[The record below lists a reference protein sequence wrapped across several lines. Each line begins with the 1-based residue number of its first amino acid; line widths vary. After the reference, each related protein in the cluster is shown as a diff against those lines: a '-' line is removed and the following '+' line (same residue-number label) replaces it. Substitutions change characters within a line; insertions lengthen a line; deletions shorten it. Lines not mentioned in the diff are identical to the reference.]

1 MKISHKWLQTYFSK
15 PIPSSDEIASLLT
28 FHIFE
33 VEGIEKKTDDDILDV
48 KVLPD
53 RASYCLSHE
62 GVAREL
68 SALIPNNE
76 FIPRKIEEVDASDE
90 PTTVEA
96 SIEAGDVCDVY
107 NTLRIINISKP
118 NSPEWLQTKLHAMG
132 QRSINLFVDLAN
144 FVMFD
149 IGQPMHAF
157 DGEKVKGG
165 LVTRY
170 ARAGETITTLDNKNV
185 ILDSSIVIIADD
197 SNPLAIAGIKGGKI
211 AETTTL
217 SKHIILE
224 SAHFDS
230 SYVRKTGTKLNIKT
244 DSSKRFE
251 NGISA
256 LESARALKYFVSL
269 LRKEDPE
276 IVVSRMTSVG
286 SPRINEVKIN
296 VSAAFISEKLGKNLS
311 ADEIVGVLNKANVN
325 ARHEGGSIV
334 VYPEH
339 YRKDLNIPEDI
350 VDEVGRVYGYE
361 NIEGVVP
368 TIKGDISINQEIAYK
383 NTVRNF
389 LIAKGYSE
397 IQTYSLA
404 PKGNIEILNPLS
416 EDKKYLRTNLSEQ
429 VEEKIKNNL
438 YYADLLGLSKIKVF
452 EFGRVWQGG
461 REYLSLCVGI
471 GYKKVAKGERVND
484 EIKVVRDELFEKL
497 GSKIEILCTVDDSGG
512 IISKDGKSIGLTNNI
527 EGMLEVDFDT
537 LIKGL
542 PVLTDDVSVDVP
554 KEVFKYK
561 SPSPYPFMV
570 RDIAVFVP
578 GGLDNESKLWG
589 VIEKH
594 VGDLLV
600 RHELFDVFEKKNK
613 ETGEVEK
620 TSFAFRLVFQSYEK
634 TLTDEEANKI
644 MGHINDAILE
654 QKWEVR

>member
-15 PIPSSDEIASLLT
+15 PLPSSEEIAKLLT

-62 GVAREL
+62 GIAREL
-68 SALIPNNE
+68 SALISNNE
-76 FIPRKIEEVDASDE
+76 FIPRVVEDIDSSDGPEPVD
-90 PTTVEA
+90 A

-107 NTLRIINISKP
+107 NTLRIINTSKSS
-118 NSPEWLQTKLHAMG
+118 SPEWLQAKLHAIG

-157 DGEKVKGG
+157 DGEKVRGG

-170 ARAGETITTLDNKNV
+170 ARAGESITTLDNKNV

-197 SNPLAIAGIKGGKI
+197 AHPLAIAGIKGGKI
-211 AETTTL
+211 AETTNTT
-217 SKHIILE
+217 KHIILE
-224 SAHFDS
+224 SAHFDG
-230 SYVRKTGTKLNIKT
+230 SYVRKTGTRLNIKT

-251 NGISA
+251 NNISS
-256 LESARALKYFVSL
+256 LESERALKYFVAL

-276 IVVSRMTSVG
+276 ISVSKITSVG
-286 SPRINEVKIN
+286 SKKDNNTKIN
-296 VSAAFISEKLGKNLS
+296 VKPDFISDKLGKKLS
-311 ADEIVGVLNKANVN
+311 PTEIVSVLKKANIN
-325 ARHEGGSIV
+325 ARYEAGDIA

-339 YRKDLNIPEDI
+339 YRRDLNIPEDI

-368 TIKGDISINQEIAYK
+368 TVNGNIAVNQEIAYK
-383 NTVRNF
+383 NIVRNY
-389 LIAKGYSE
+389 LVGKGFSE

-404 PKGNIEILNPLS
+404 PKGDIEILNPLS

-438 YYADLLGLSKIKVF
+438 YYSDLLGLSKIKVF
-452 EFGRVWQGG
+452 EFGRVWQAG
-461 REYLSLCVGI
+461 REYLSLCIGI
-471 GYKKVAKGERVND
+471 GYKKASKGERVND
-484 EIKVVRDELFEKL
+484 EIKVVRDELFERL
-497 GSKIEILCTVDDSGG
+497 GAKIEILCTVDDSGG
-512 IISKDGKSIGLTNNI
+512 IISKDGKSIGVTNNI
-527 EGMLEVDFDT
+527 EGVLEVDFDA
-537 LIKGL
+537 LINGMPKIES
-542 PVLTDDVSVDVP
+542 DVSVDVP

-578 GGLDNESKLWG
+578 GGLDNESKLWS

-594 VGDLLV
+594 AGDLLV

-634 TLTDEEANKI
+634 TLTDEEVNKI
-644 MGHINDAILE
+644 MSRINDAVLE